1 MADTATND
9 KRLALRSM
17 AQRHR
22 SARAAA
28 PAPESVTD
36 LAERLR
42 ALEPSELEAFAKDL
56 EIERA
61 TRAERI
67 RRTLEQR
74 AAGPV
79 ATPRAIPVP
88 FDENDL

>member
-1 MADTATND
+1 MADAATND
-9 KRLALRSM
+9 KRLLLRSM

-28 PAPESVTD
+28 PAPETVPD
-36 LAERLR
+36 LAERVR
-42 ALEPSELEAFAKDL
+42 APEPGELETLAKDL
-56 EIERA
+56 EVERTA
-61 TRAERI
+61 RAERI
-67 RRTLEQR
+67 RRALEQR

-79 ATPRAIPVP
+79 VAPRAIPVP